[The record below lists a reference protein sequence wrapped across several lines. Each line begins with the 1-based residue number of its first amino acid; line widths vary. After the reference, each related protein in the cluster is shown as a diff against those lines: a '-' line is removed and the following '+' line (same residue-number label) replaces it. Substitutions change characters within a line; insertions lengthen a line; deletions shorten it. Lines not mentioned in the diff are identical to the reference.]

1 MLPRWRDRKP
11 TFDQLW
17 GFMVKIYP
25 PENLPAQRIAAI
37 LKSES
42 TIISAFAESCHSR
55 FGLPSYLQLKQFFKD
70 PSRSAEYFLGDINA
84 QLAIWSLTTLLRG
97 PSNLVESHDPPF
109 KQGVEFGEPECIP
122 YDTRCSTCIH
132 HLSCASVSSPV
143 LVKFPRPD
151 PAVGAGLDEDLNKA
165 IVRFLLVCKQEFA
178 LSRRRSLPVHLNC
191 QDSSKAYE
199 LLLQKQ
205 VTKKTPRLNIFRTLA
220 AAIKKIYVRLSF
232 SVLRW

>member
-55 FGLPSYLQLKQFFKD
+55 FGLPSYLQLKQFFKN

-97 PSNLVESHDPPF
+97 PSNLVESHDSPF
-109 KQGVEFGEPECIP
+109 KQGIEFGEPECIP

-143 LVKFPRPD
+143 LVNFPRPD
-151 PAVGAGLDEDLNKA
+151 PALGAGLDEDLNKA
-165 IVRFLLVCKQEFA
+165 IVRFCWSVNRNCSQPKPFLTSAFELSGQQQGLRTAPPETNDQEKSLLEHVSDPRC
-178 LSRRRSLPVHLNC
+178 C
-191 QDSSKAYE
+191 Y
-199 LLLQKQ
+199 QKD
-205 VTKKTPRLNIFRTLA
+205 I
-220 AAIKKIYVRLSF
+220 
-232 SVLRW
+232 